1 MLSAIGNFDP
11 RKFLPP
17 FNSSW
22 PWPYFG
28 VNLKCSGAQTG
39 SVTAIVHILRRKLNG
54 SQQCRNVKNSHLIC
68 DETMRKVETRL
79 TSLWWWLMVTG
90 DKWPALLSSLRQT
103 DDTSHSISCSFFW
116 SGPELFCSINCFLTI
131 PGLLNISLRRRKFP
145 MSENWIHGA
154 QILIQ

>member
-1 MLSAIGNFDP
+1 MSS
-11 RKFLPP
+11 KFLPP
-17 FNSSW
+17 SNSPW

-28 VNLKCSGAQTG
+28 VNLKWPGAQTG
-39 SVTAIVHILRRKLNG
+39 SVTAIVHILQRKLNG
-54 SQQCRNVKNSHLIC
+54 SQQCWNVKNSHLIC

-79 TSLWWWLMVTG
+79 TSLWWWLMVT
-90 DKWPALLSSLRQT
+90 LRWRETNGRLCSPLRLT

-131 PGLLNISLRRRKFP
+131 PGLLNISLWRRKFP